1 MRPSTTA
8 PCRMSAPAS
17 SHPWLAA
24 FAALALS
31 GSLYAVAQVPQAPQ
45 ISKPA
50 APVIKRGEPAPPLQS
65 ADGRYGIQVLASTG
79 NVHAEATAGSPVL
92 AQLQQRARREAALRR
107 GNWYRI
113 HLADGRGGWIDYAVG
128 KSNPNFAVDAN
139 PGIARGIPRT
149 EVGAQPPAAMDA
161 QTEGASAPGPEALPD
176 DRILLQPAMGRPV

>member
-65 ADGRYGIQVLASTG
+65 ADVRYVIQVLASTV
-79 NVHAEATAGSPVL
+79 NVHAEATSGSPVL
-92 AQLQQRARREAALRR
+92 AQLQQGARLEADQRR
-107 GNWYRI
+107 GNWYRV
-113 HLADGRGGWIDYAVG
+113 HLADGRSGWIDYVVG
-128 KSNPNFAVDAN
+128 KSNPNFAVDASTRIVRGR
-139 PGIARGIPRT
+139 PGSEAGAAPAP
-149 EVGAQPPAAMDA
+149 VDAQPEA
-161 QTEGASAPGPEALPD
+161 ASAPD
-176 DRILLQPAMGRPV
+176 

>member
-50 APVIKRGEPAPPLQS
+50 APVVKRGEPAPPPQS
-65 ADGRYGIQVLASTG
+65 ADGRYGIQVLASPV
-79 NVHAEATAGSPVL
+79 NVHAEATSGSPVL
-92 AQLQQRARREAALRR
+92 AQLHNGARLDADLRR
-107 GNWYRI
+107 GNWSRI
-113 HLADGRGGWIDYAVG
+113 HLTAGRSGCPVYAVG
-128 KSNPNFAVDAN
+128 KRNPNFAVD
-139 PGIARGIPRT
+139 
-149 EVGAQPPAAMDA
+149 
-161 QTEGASAPGPEALPD
+161 
-176 DRILLQPAMGRPV
+176 